1 MKKSTQRRRRPRHR
15 TFDPVILAFLTGPAF
30 LTGCTDVDINGPDS
44 GWDGGGRVWNTDHA
58 AEAYFSQEIG
68 PVATLSLS
76 GVAGQVEIIGSGNAP
91 GIVVDASLRVRS
103 YSTQDARAHLDE
115 LAVEIRETGSTA
127 FVETRQPART
137 GGRKYEVDY
146 RIQVPDRTNLIVV
159 QAAGP
164 VEIRSVSGTVDL
176 DLAAGAV
183 TLFDLTG
190 DIRAAVAAGS
200 LDATVALLPRGQV
213 DLRVAAGSIVLSVP
227 RQTSTWLR
235 AAVAAGTIRVVDL
248 ALVDQD
254 PRASVLEASLGGGD
268 GTIRLETAAGDIT
281 VKGR

>member
-1 MKKSTQRRRRPRHR
+1 
-15 TFDPVILAFLTGPAF
+15 
-30 LTGCTDVDINGPDS
+30 
-44 GWDGGGRVWNTDHA
+44 
-58 AEAYFSQEIG
+58 
-68 PVATLSLS
+68 
-76 GVAGQVEIIGSGNAP
+76 
-91 GIVVDASLRVRS
+91 
-103 YSTQDARAHLDE
+103 
-115 LAVEIRETGSTA
+115 
-127 FVETRQPART
+127 
-137 GGRKYEVDY
+137 VDY
-146 RIQVPDRTNLIVV
+146 RIQVPDRTNLIVA

-176 DLAAGAV
+176 DLAAGGA
-183 TLFDLTG
+183 TLYDLTG
-190 DIRAAVAAGS
+190 NIRAAVAAGS

-213 DLRVAAGSIVLSVP
+213 ELRVATGSIVLSVP

-235 AAVAAGTIRVVDL
+235 ATAAAGTIRVVDL